1 MKQYFVYILTTKTNK
16 TLYTGVTN
24 DLLRRTYE
32 HKNKLE
38 EDNSAFTKRY
48 KVTKL
53 VYYEIFHNIDLA
65 IEREKQIKQWNRKW
79 KVYLIEKLNPEWND
93 LYENLIV

>member
-1 MKQYFVYILTTKTNK
+1 MKQYYVYILTTKTNK

-32 HKNKLE
+32 HKDNSE
-38 EDNSAFTKRY
+38 EDNNAFVKRY
-48 KVTKL
+48 KINKL
-53 VYYEIFHNIDLA
+53 VYYEIFDNIDLA

-79 KVYLIEKLNPEWND
+79 KIHLIEKVNPDWND
-93 LYENLIV
+93 LYESLIV